1 MNEVIRLFLAAAI
14 VGFVTSG
21 LRIRFDRFFLIL
33 LLLLLIGKSIFDS
46 VNIFL
51 WVLIFGAAYV
61 LLQNFSKISAMPEKD
76 LMKMLIMIP
85 TLTAIATF
93 AGSYLYSISSAGV
106 LTTTLG
112 VLAVLYGLRLII
124 IHFKEHEF
132 NYTAPQKA
140 FQLFCSLFGPLLSGL
155 SIGFIGT
162 SLKPLKIPF
171 AVKLGKM
178 NMQKVYLGNTMTA
191 FFAAFFAIIWHYS
204 LFAPPIGESINLLN
218 SLLYGSALWALTHYF
233 SAITDLFFKDGWRK
247 SFQIVIGIILL
258 IVSIR
263 LF

>member
-1 MNEVIRLFLAAAI
+1 MGEVARLFSAAAI
-14 VGFVTSG
+14 VGFVTAG
-21 LRIRFDRFFLIL
+21 LRIRFDRFFLIIL
-33 LLLLLIGKSIFDS
+33 LLLLMGKTIFAS

-61 LLQNFSKISAMPEKD
+61 LLQNFSKISAMPKKD
-76 LMKMLIMIP
+76 LGKMLIMIP

-93 AGSYLYSISSAGV
+93 IGSYLYSLSSAGV
-106 LTTTLG
+106 LTATLG
-112 VLAVLYGLRLII
+112 VLAVLYGLRLIL
-124 IHFKEHEF
+124 IHFKEHEL
-132 NYTAPQKA
+132 NQTSPNKS

-191 FFAAFFAIIWHYS
+191 FFASFFAIIWHNA
-204 LFAPPIGESINLLN
+204 LFASTGENINLLN
-218 SLLYGSALWALTHYF
+218 SLLYGAAFWALTHYF
-233 SAITDLFFKDGWRK
+233 AEITDLFFKDRWRK
-247 SFQIVIGIILL
+247 GFQITIGIILL
-258 IVSIR
+258 IVSIK